1 MNEMTPRSGAELARL
16 DGLASEARAYSE
28 AIQANM
34 LQLGRVFTEA
44 KTLVKHGEWGRWLEE
59 NSGMTERNAQLLMQA
74 YSRFGTDEQY
84 ARLGKSKLIK
94 MLQLPEGS
102 EKAFVAGNDVQAMT
116 AREVEAAVKQVRA
129 EMTAAMNT
137 RIEAAERMLDDER
150 KSREA
155 AEKLAQEMARQPRV
169 INTAE
174 PPKELLDKLAAR
186 EKELAEAKQTIE
198 QMAEHGDVELRET
211 KRLLEIARKEN
222 ESLQDEMDGQADRLD
237 ALEREKR
244 QAEAEV
250 QRLQDELDN
259 AEPQV
264 MMPAYR
270 LEMEEMEEMEAAIHT
285 FMSACSRLPLM
296 GHAFAEMSANECEKW
311 DKMLLGIEMLG
322 EGARRIM
329 QAAIEAAQQRDD
341 DPYGYRELL
350 GDGRSRTVR
359 MGGFEVTLEGD

>member
-1 MNEMTPRSGAELARL
+1 M
-16 DGLASEARAYSE
+16 
-28 AIQANM
+28 
-34 LQLGRVFTEA
+34 
-44 KTLVKHGEWGRWLEE
+44 
-59 NSGMTERNAQLLMQA
+59 
-74 YSRFGTDEQY
+74 
-84 ARLGKSKLIK
+84 
-94 MLQLPEGS
+94 
-102 EKAFVAGNDVQAMT
+102 
-116 AREVEAAVKQVRA
+116 ARE
-129 EMTAAMNT
+129 
-137 RIEAAERMLDDER
+137 
-150 KSREA
+150 
-155 AEKLAQEMARQPRV
+155 PRV

-174 PPKELLDKLAAR
+174 PPKEGGAVAPTKAGNTEGFAACSCDAKAGQPTQELLDKLAAR

-198 QMAEHGDVELRET
+198 QMAEHGNVELRET
-211 KRLLEIARKEN
+211 KRLLEIVRKEN

-264 MMPAYR
+264 MIPAYR
-270 LEMEEMEEMEAAIHT
+270 LEMEEMEAAIHT

-296 GHAFAEMSANECEKW
+296 GHAFAEMTANEREKW
-311 DKMLLGIEMLG
+311 DKMLLEIEMLG
-322 EGARRIM
+322 EGARRVM
-329 QAAIEAAQQRDD
+329 QAAIEAAQQHDDD